1 MQEVYRDP
9 KEAEPHTKHTI
20 SLGVIDECHTV
31 ETFFLTQDIYYSKY
45 KELIKK
51 KLITKVQ
58 STVITEGE
66 GKGKTI
72 AYLQLCTFHNNTHS
86 SHETAVQLLKSGL
99 FYKQLINT

>member
-31 ETFFLTQDIYYSKY
+31 ETFFLIQDIYYSKY

-66 GKGKTI
+66 EKGKLLHTCNYVHFTI
-72 AYLQLCTFHNNTHS
+72 IHIPAMKQLCNC
-86 SHETAVQLLKSGL
+86 
-99 FYKQLINT
+99 